1 VKEIINDYEEN
12 DWGEEAAA
20 NFIAITIKK
29 YGEDYF
35 FEAKFEGE
43 SILTNFAE
51 LIQHALKYGARQT
64 NQTQSDKLQR
74 LFQVSNDKG
83 RSGANA
89 ENRDRQ
95 NRSEQER
102 KRKNA
107 EDAAGTYR
115 QAQPIYLV
123 AYALQKVNER
133 EVRNSARPQQVLML

>member
-1 VKEIINDYEEN
+1 M
-12 DWGEEAAA
+12 
-20 NFIAITIKK
+20 
-29 YGEDYF
+29 
-35 FEAKFEGE
+35 
-43 SILTNFAE
+43 
-51 LIQHALKYGARQT
+51 QHALKYGARQP
-64 NQTQSDKLQR
+64 NQTQSDKLHR

-89 ENRDRQ
+89 ENRGRQ

-123 AYALQKVNER
+123 AYALQKVKER
-133 EVRNSARPQQVLML
+133 GTKLRKTSAGFDAVVYLSKLAESIQK